1 MVHVRTILT
10 ISIAVIAVNYI
21 GFTEAG
27 KATKERIMNLERR
40 AMAHTEKLKP
50 HEGMLQSKYGSMS
63 EPMVDQLKEINN
75 IILDFILNS
84 EKFQSYL
91 SSIFET
97 LGKYAERQIVSR
109 VTKLE
114 EIYEH
119 WEKTNFPDKMNA
131 ERAKQILEDIKQ
143 QNKPKNVEKVV
154 KNRFLSKKKGSRKY
168 E

>member
-1 MVHVRTILT
+1 
-10 ISIAVIAVNYI
+10 
-21 GFTEAG
+21 
-27 KATKERIMNLERR
+27 MNLERR

-97 LGKYAERQIVSR
+97 LGKYAGKQRHGQYLFTVERVSHLN
-109 VTKLE
+109 VTQNQYHLE
-114 EIYEH
+114 KKCES
-119 WEKTNFPDKMNA
+119 TG
-131 ERAKQILEDIKQ
+131 ILVILC
-143 QNKPKNVEKVV
+143 
-154 KNRFLSKKKGSRKY
+154 RTLMRL
-168 E
+168 